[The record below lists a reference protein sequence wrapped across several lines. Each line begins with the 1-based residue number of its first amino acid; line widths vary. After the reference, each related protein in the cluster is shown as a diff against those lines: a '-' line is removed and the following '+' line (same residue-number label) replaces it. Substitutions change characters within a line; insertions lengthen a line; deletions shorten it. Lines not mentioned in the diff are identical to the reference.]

1 MFIIGNVAYD
11 LLALTVGGPQV
22 LLAAILILGDHGV
35 GRVENGLRGAI
46 VLFQQDRVR
55 LWVVALEFLN
65 IADGG
70 PAEGINGLIGIAH
83 YAQLRRIRTEL
94 SPTHERGNQRILGVV
109 GVLILVNKYVLKAPA
124 IKIHHLLV
132 LGENPHHL
140 TDEIIKVH
148 GIGRAQAALVFGVDL
163 GHGGFK
169 WVLGLLRLFQ
179 CGFGTDELI
188 FVIRN
193 LIGQDTRGVLL

>member
-1 MFIIGNVAYD
+1 M
-11 LLALTVGGPQV
+11 
-22 LLAAILILGDHGV
+22 
-35 GRVENGLRGAI
+35 
-46 VLFQQDRVR
+46 
-55 LWVVALEFLN
+55 
-65 IADGG
+65 
-70 PAEGINGLIGIAH
+70 
-83 YAQLRRIRTEL
+83 
-94 SPTHERGNQRILGVV
+94 V
-109 GVLILVNKYVLKAPA
+109 GVLVLVDKHVLKAPA
-124 IKIHHLLV
+124 IEIHHLLV

-148 GIGRAQAALVFGVDL
+148 GIGRAKTALVFGIDL

-193 LIGQDTRGVLL
+193 LISQHARGVLL